1 MKETGI
7 PSANEQSN
15 EQSRSLLGAAAAH
28 WEVWAYAL
36 LILVAAAMRF
46 WDLGA
51 RAIGYDE
58 SLHAYYSFRFA
69 EGLGFQHSALTHG
82 PFQFHAI
89 AAVFFLF
96 GDSDYTSRLP
106 AAIFGVALVGLPY
119 FLRFRLGRAGAL
131 ATAALLA
138 FSPMLLFYSRYARN
152 DIFMAVWTLGLAILL
167 WRYID
172 EGKPR
177 YLYLAALTLALAFA
191 TKETTFFVV
200 GIWGSYLMIVAA
212 ADWIPWLLRQ
222 SVVSHDAAAEQGG
235 EYGYTPGR
243 GYGYWG
249 SRAPARLSAF
259 SRPGV
264 FLVLLATLV
273 LPQTSAL
280 ISQFQGAMKSY
291 GVVLASS
298 SPPVGAP
305 AGDTLFTLQDV
316 DITKGMVIAAIV
328 VFLAVWFST
337 LAGISWSRGVWLR
350 CAAIFYS
357 VWLLLFTTFF
367 TNVVGLGSGMWQ
379 SLGYWIVQQD
389 VSRGDQPWY
398 YYFIIA
404 PVYETLPLVFSLAG
418 VVYYA
423 FRGNGFTRFLAY
435 WVVMTFILYTWA
447 GEKMPW
453 LLVNITLPMIVLSGK
468 LIGDMIAAV
477 PWRRVRQAGGLYLF
491 PITALL
497 LYLLAR
503 LFLFNIQPSQL
514 FNLLEFGTL
523 IVIALALLWVG
534 AILARRSGAANGLR
548 IAALSFAIVLLLFAV
563 RTGWQGS
570 YINGDAP
577 TEMLVYAQTSGDV
590 PVIAE
595 GIREA
600 ARATGEGDQLRL
612 TVDKDVYW
620 GLVWYIRDYEHV
632 DYADL
637 RNVTEA
643 PKGSALLI
651 SDGNKSRLLP
661 YLGNYSP
668 GEEFLYLWWPSEGYK
683 PCKGDP
689 PGEPCLSPGEAVS
702 SLFSRDKWREGLDY
716 FIYRKTEIDYLSHT
730 GIAYF
735 PKEPSEP

>member
-7 PSANEQSN
+7 PSTNEQSN

-46 WDLGA
+46 WDLGN

-106 AAIFGVALVGLPY
+106 AAIFGTALVGLPF
-119 FLRFRLGRAGAL
+119 FLRDRLGRAGAL

-222 SVVSHDAAAEQGG
+222 SVVSHNAAAEQGG

-273 LPQTSAL
+273 IPQTSAL

-291 GVVLASS
+291 GVVLASA

-398 YYFIIA
+398 YYFLLA
-404 PVYETLPLVFSLAG
+404 PIYETLPLVFSLAG

-468 LIGDMIAAV
+468 LIGDMIAAT

-534 AILARRSGAANGLR
+534 RNSCPAVGRGQRPEDSGAVVRHRSSAICRQDRLAGQLYQRRRAYRDAGLRPNLRRRACDRGRHQGSGQGHRRGRPDAPYGGQGRILGPGVVHTGLRERRLRRSAQRDRGSKGIGAHHQR
-548 IAALSFAIVLLLFAV
+548 RQQVAV
-563 RTGWQGS
+563 
-570 YINGDAP
+570 AP
-577 TEMLVYAQTSGDV
+577 IPGQVRARGGV
-590 PVIAE
+590 PVPVVAL
-595 GIREA
+595 GGGTSP
-600 ARATGEGDQLRL
+600 ARAIPPE
-612 TVDKDVYW
+612 
-620 GLVWYIRDYEHV
+620 
-632 DYADL
+632 
-637 RNVTEA
+637 
-643 PKGSALLI
+643 
-651 SDGNKSRLLP
+651 SR
-661 YLGNYSP
+661 
-668 GEEFLYLWWPSEGYK
+668 
-683 PCKGDP
+683 
-689 PGEPCLSPGEAVS
+689 A
-702 SLFSRDKWREGLDY
+702 
-716 FIYRKTEIDYLSHT
+716 
-730 GIAYF
+730 
-735 PKEPSEP
+735 